1 VSDVEAGMLN
11 SLPLLAVV
19 IGSPAGGWL
28 SDLVLSI
35 TGSLR
40 WSRQGV
46 ATFGMLSCAAL
57 VAASMLVT
65 NVWLAVL
72 VISAGSFFASF
83 GGPCAY
89 AATIDMGGRHA
100 PTVFSTMNMLGNF
113 GASLF
118 PMAVPMLLRIGVPE
132 GQSNWNLVLLTF
144 AAMFAGAALCWLLAD
159 GKATVDPGGRSANGD
174 GRNDEKPP
182 ART

>member
-1 VSDVEAGMLN
+1 
-11 SLPLLAVV
+11 
-19 IGSPAGGWL
+19 
-28 SDLVLSI
+28 
-35 TGSLR
+35 
-40 WSRQGV
+40 
-46 ATFGMLSCAAL
+46 
-57 VAASMLVT
+57 
-65 NVWLAVL
+65 
-72 VISAGSFFASF
+72 
-83 GGPCAY
+83 
-89 AATIDMGGRHA
+89 
-100 PTVFSTMNMLGNF
+100 MNMLGNF
-113 GASLF
+113 GAALF